1 MKGGINIKHYSHIF
15 TDDLTPFKKTI
26 KNNRKET
33 YYNIASGL
41 DIETSSVYVD
51 GKKTSFMYV
60 WAFGLG
66 ENNIYYGRNWSELY
80 EVMEFLEN
88 EFSLFDKTYFVI
100 YIHNLGYEF
109 QFMRKY
115 FEWERVFAIDER
127 KPIRATTTMNIEFR
141 DSYILSGYSLENTA
155 KNLQN
160 QSVTKLVGDLDYSL
174 TRHSETPLTDEEL
187 EYVNNDVEIILA
199 YINEQI
205 ELSGD
210 INKIPMTNTGRVR
223 KFVKDSCYYTSKSHK
238 KTNMGKYQ
246 RYRDIMMGLKLEPE
260 SYGQLKRAFMGGY
273 THANAYYS
281 GQILENVSSVDF
293 SSSYPSVMVTEKY
306 PMSEPIPVEINTI
319 EQLEDK
325 MRNKALIFDIRLTG
339 VESKITQDNYISE
352 SKCNELVNPILNN
365 GRVFSA
371 DLLTMTITDVD
382 YKIMKQV
389 YSWESIQIANVNMFY
404 KDYLPK
410 DIIKSILKLYQD
422 KTELKDVK
430 GSEVEYMLSKGM
442 LNSVYGMSVT
452 DVVKDNHIYTSGEWE
467 LEEVDIGKELEKHN
481 NSKNRFLYY
490 AWGVWVTAYARYN
503 LWSGILAI
511 GDDYIYSDTDSIKFL
526 NYDKH
531 KPYFKLYDKML
542 LERQKE
548 MCDIM
553 DIDYS
558 LLTPKTIEN
567 EVKPLGVWDFEG
579 TYSRFKTLGSK
590 RYLVEEDGE
599 LTLTVAG
606 LSKQNGL
613 NYMIDVSGNDNSK
626 VFEMFDNELYVP
638 SDKTGKMTHTY
649 IDEEMSFLITDYKG
663 ITSMVKTLSGIHL
676 EPTDFT
682 LSISKQYDEF
692 LTNLA
697 DGFIFGGVKYQ

>member
-160 QSVTKLVGDLDYSL
+160 KSVTKLVGDLDYSL
-174 TRHSETPLTDEEL
+174 TRHSKTPLTDKEL
-187 EYVNNDVEIILA
+187 EYVSNDVEIILA

-205 ELSGD
+205 ELSGN

-246 RYRDIMMGLKLEPE
+246 RYRNVMMGLKLEPE

-281 GQILENVSSVDF
+281 GQVLEDVSSVDF

-306 PMSEPIPVEINTI
+306 PMSEPIPVEIDTI
-319 EQLEDK
+319 EQLEEK

-352 SKCNELVNPILNN
+352 SKCNELINPIINN
-365 GRVFSA
+365 GRVYSA
-371 DLLTMTITDVD
+371 DLLTMTITDID
-382 YKIMKQV
+382 YKIMRQV

-467 LEEVDIGKELEKHN
+467 LEEVDISKELEKHN

-511 GDDYIYSDTDSIKFL
+511 GDDYVYSDTDSIKFL

-613 NYMIDVSGNDNSK
+613 DYMIEESGNNNNK

-649 IDEEMSFLITDYKG
+649 IDEEMSFFITDYKG
-663 ITSMVKTLSGIHL
+663 ITTMVKTLSGIHL

-692 LTNLA
+692 LTNLS